1 MSDLD
6 IVILAAGK
14 GSRMK
19 SALPKVMHQIG
30 GKPMINHVID
40 TARKLS
46 PREIFIIYGDG
57 GEYVKNRLQAPD
69 LTFIEQ
75 EEQLGTG
82 HAVMMASSFLNSK
95 KTLILYGDVPL
106 INEKTLLQLIDSKS
120 KLTIL
125 TANLNDPRGYG
136 RVLRGKS
143 TTIKK
148 IVEEKDATPAE
159 RLVKEINTGILVAN
173 SRSLQTWLPK
183 LKKSNAQKEYYL
195 TDLIGLA
202 IQDDCKIESASP
214 DTTTEILGINTKRQ
228 LAKLERVFQKKLA
241 SCLTDQGVTLAD
253 LERLD
258 IRGNI
263 TCGEDVFIDV
273 NCIFEGEII
282 LKQGVKI
289 GANCI
294 IRNSSIGEGTEIL
307 PFSFIDN
314 VEIGKYCKVGPYA
327 RLRPETILNDNVS
340 VGNFVEVKK
349 TNIGEGSKVNH
360 LTYLGDADLG
370 KKVNVG
376 AGTITCN
383 YDGIKK
389 HKTKIEDQSFIGSNS
404 SLVAPLQVKK
414 GSVIGAGSTITKD
427 TKAGKLTL
435 SRSNQKTIE
444 NWVHPSKD
452 KK

>member
-19 SALPKVMHQIG
+19 SALPKVMHEIG

-46 PREIFIIYGDG
+46 PREIFVIYGDG
-57 GEYVKNRLQAPD
+57 GEYVKNRAQACD

-75 EEQLGTG
+75 AERLGTG

-106 INEKTLLQLIDSKS
+106 INEKSLLQLINSKS
-120 KLTIL
+120 ELTIL

-136 RVLRGKS
+136 RVLRDKS
-143 TTIKK
+143 MNIKR

-159 RLVKEINTGILVAN
+159 RLVKEINTGILVAD
-173 SRSLQTWLPK
+173 SKSLQTWLPQ
-183 LKKSNAQKEYYL
+183 LKNSNAQKEYYL

-202 IQDDCKIESASP
+202 IRDDCKIDSASP
-214 DTTTEILGINTKRQ
+214 NTTSEILGINTKRQ

-241 SCLTDQGVTLAD
+241 SCLTDQAVTLAD
-253 LERLD
+253 PERLD
-258 IRGNI
+258 IRGNV
-263 TCGEDVFIDV
+263 TCRDDVFIDV

-314 VEIGKYCKVGPYA
+314 VEIGKNCKVGPYA

-349 TNIGEGSKVNH
+349 TNIGEGSKSKSP
-360 LTYLGDADLG
+360 Y
-370 KKVNVG
+370 
-376 AGTITCN
+376 
-383 YDGIKK
+383 
-389 HKTKIEDQSFIGSNS
+389 
-404 SLVAPLQVKK
+404 
-414 GSVIGAGSTITKD
+414 
-427 TKAGKLTL
+427 L
-435 SRSNQKTIE
+435 SRRCRFG
-444 NWVHPSKD
+444 
-452 KK
+452 